1 MNNHENMQMQLQRY
15 YSLWKD
21 CTAMYE
27 EWAKAQGLSSNGV
40 LVLYS
45 FCEGNGECTQK
56 SISQKWCI
64 PKQTVNTILKDF
76 LKNGYVEMVSME
88 EDKRNK
94 LVRLTPVG
102 RKFADNVIGKLHK
115 REIYVMEKMGLENI
129 VSMNDNTEHFIKLF
143 RAGGF
148 AENES

>member
-1 MNNHENMQMQLQRY
+1 MENHKEMQLQLQRY

-27 EWAKAQGLSSNGV
+27 EWSKLHGLSSNGV

-45 FCEGNGECTQK
+45 FCEGDGVCTQK

-76 LKNGYVEMVSME
+76 QSKGYIEMVSME

-94 LVRLTPVG
+94 LVRLTESG
-102 RKFADNVIGKLHK
+102 KTYAEDIIGKLHE
-115 REIYVMEKMGLENI
+115 REIYVMEKLGSEKMC
-129 VSMNDNTEHFIKLF
+129 SMNDTLEQFMELFRLGGLTEH
-143 RAGGF
+143 
-148 AENES
+148 ES

>member
-56 SISQKWCI
+56 
-64 PKQTVNTILKDF
+64 
-76 LKNGYVEMVSME
+76 
-88 EDKRNK
+88 
-94 LVRLTPVG
+94 
-102 RKFADNVIGKLHK
+102 
-115 REIYVMEKMGLENI
+115 
-129 VSMNDNTEHFIKLF
+129 
-143 RAGGF
+143 
-148 AENES
+148 